1 MFLTVILFAV
11 SIIASITSAILQ
23 NKSDKPNKAGLY
35 TAAFSGLLSVTAV
48 FVSQNDWRYAAFAVF
63 IANALICLPDLYLK
77 SKTVSSGKAETS
89 QLSRSLCIAAALI
102 LLLEVFVCNFGT
114 FRLSYPSA
122 PSEQQLSISKAR
134 VNGAPFYSDT
144 VTLNAGE
151 SISLSFDSVNS
162 EVDTIYADVDING
175 DTSGTIDVAY
185 SDETNAAGLRRD
197 AHLNYIQ
204 NNELSKY
211 ITCSFSG
218 TVSQLE
224 FSLRAPSEGSLTLSS
239 LYINKHIP
247 FQFSWIRVVT
257 LFIIVSFVI
266 ILVKSPKMKKA
277 YQDSPNTFKISTI
290 AVTSLCLV
298 LCCFLVLL
306 RGDGIFE
313 LFDNPDTHQMNKE
326 LVDAFSAG
334 QVNLLDE
341 PSKELLDLS
350 NPYDNS
356 LRSAKGVGAAWDHL
370 LYDGKYY
377 SYYGIGTVLTLF
389 LPYHLITGD
398 YFPSLWATFLYSMLG
413 ILFLSLAYY
422 VFIKRLF
429 PKITNGIAVSGL
441 VIVQAS
447 SFIWYCVTI
456 ENFYEL
462 AQVSGFTFLI
472 AGMFF
477 LLRSGV
483 VGNGKISRVNICI
496 ATILFSIAVLCRA
509 AVALYCIVS
518 LLFIAAGVQKI
529 VRTSKE
535 KTYRANKKPIITFLL
550 AALIPY
556 VCIGSIQ
563 MIYNYLRFGSVLDFG
578 IEYTLTIYDYQ
589 HIQFHLPLVLIAVYN
604 YLFTLPKLS
613 SEFPF
618 LTSNYVSLSVN
629 GYYFL
634 AGFSAAGLIFR
645 AFPVLS
651 FLGGPKA
658 YRLSKDNGNRKLAA
672 AIIISGC
679 LIIPLIQMAM
689 IWQYG
694 YTPRYAVD
702 FAWEML
708 FGAFVILFTRYASAS
723 QPVKNILYKFLIVSA
738 VFSAILNF
746 ALTYE
751 FVLDYGNLYKQIP
764 EDIRSNMLSFG
775 RLFEFWN
782 IM

>member
-204 NNELSKY
+204 
-211 ITCSFSG
+211 
-218 TVSQLE
+218 LE

-313 LFDNPDTHQMNKE
+313 LFDNPDTHQMNKV
-326 LVDAFSAG
+326 LVEAFSAG
-334 QVNLLDE
+334 QFNLPEE
-341 PSKELLDLS
+341 PSKELLD
-350 NPYDNS
+350 
-356 LRSAKGVGAAWDHL
+356 
-370 LYDGKYY
+370 
-377 SYYGIGTVLTLF
+377 
-389 LPYHLITGD
+389 
-398 YFPSLWATFLYSMLG
+398 
-413 ILFLSLAYY
+413 
-422 VFIKRLF
+422 
-429 PKITNGIAVSGL
+429 
-441 VIVQAS
+441 
-447 SFIWYCVTI
+447 
-456 ENFYEL
+456 
-462 AQVSGFTFLI
+462 
-472 AGMFF
+472 
-477 LLRSGV
+477 
-483 VGNGKISRVNICI
+483 
-496 ATILFSIAVLCRA
+496 
-509 AVALYCIVS
+509 
-518 LLFIAAGVQKI
+518 
-529 VRTSKE
+529 
-535 KTYRANKKPIITFLL
+535 
-550 AALIPY
+550 
-556 VCIGSIQ
+556 
-563 MIYNYLRFGSVLDFG
+563 
-578 IEYTLTIYDYQ
+578 
-589 HIQFHLPLVLIAVYN
+589 
-604 YLFTLPKLS
+604 
-613 SEFPF
+613 
-618 LTSNYVSLSVN
+618 
-629 GYYFL
+629 
-634 AGFSAAGLIFR
+634 
-645 AFPVLS
+645 
-651 FLGGPKA
+651 
-658 YRLSKDNGNRKLAA
+658 
-672 AIIISGC
+672 
-679 LIIPLIQMAM
+679 
-689 IWQYG
+689 
-694 YTPRYAVD
+694 
-702 FAWEML
+702 
-708 FGAFVILFTRYASAS
+708 
-723 QPVKNILYKFLIVSA
+723 
-738 VFSAILNF
+738 
-746 ALTYE
+746 
-751 FVLDYGNLYKQIP
+751 
-764 EDIRSNMLSFG
+764 
-775 RLFEFWN
+775 
-782 IM
+782 